1 MQGERFSFSKQIEN
15 FGITKREL
23 QNQLSDTDLK
33 HYLEKALAVLILG
46 SNDYIYP
53 EKLRSCFFLL
63 LGLES
68 LSIRYFQIYGLQ
80 GRYHIHHTS
89 FKSTD
94 NMISYFKAKLM
105 TMLT

>member
-46 SNDYIYP
+46 SNDYINNYLIP
-53 EKLRSCFFLL
+53 SYGQRS
-63 LGLES
+63 
-68 LSIRYFQIYGLQ
+68 I
-80 GRYHIHHTS
+80 
-89 FKSTD
+89 
-94 NMISYFKAKLM
+94 
-105 TMLT
+105 